1 MGALSSHLKTIS
13 SLYIS
18 LDLLGYASELKF
30 SYDEG
35 KKMIFDPVRKKYIL
49 VTPEEL
55 VRQSLLTYLVAE
67 KSYSLSRMQVERA
80 VGKGN
85 ERFDLMI
92 YNRQG
97 APEMLI
103 ECKAPDV
110 ELDQI
115 AMNQLARYAMRYKLN
130 YIVLTNGI
138 YAICHRMD
146 YINKSTKILQEIP
159 SDKTKNN
166 GKR

>member
-1 MGALSSHLKTIS
+1 M
-13 SLYIS
+13 YIS
-18 LDLLGYASELKF
+18 LDLLGYASELEFVYEERSKLLL
-30 SYDEG
+30 
-35 KKMIFDPVRKKYIL
+35 DPVRKKYIK

-55 VRQSLLTYLVAE
+55 VRQSLLKYLVAE

-92 YNRQG
+92 YDRNG
-97 APEMLI
+97 EPDMLI
-103 ECKAPDV
+103 ECKAPDI
-110 ELDQI
+110 ELDQV
-115 AMNQLARYAMRYKLN
+115 AMNQLARYSSKYKLN

-138 YAICHRMD
+138 YAICHQMD
-146 YINKSTKILQEIP
+146 YLNQTTKILEEIP
-159 SDKTKNN
+159 SDKQSNN